1 MKILKYIAVWL
12 LAGAALAACNDD
24 PELQTTDVGP
34 EMKILSADASALFG
48 SVVRFEV
55 SMTDQYPL
63 STLKGQLYF
72 DDEMVAET
80 IIRTKT
86 NGTYEGT
93 VAVPFYKEISD
104 GTATLRLIGQ
114 NTYFGLTTLETQ
126 VTVSRPDPDH
136 IFFVSGD
143 NEYRMERTAKYQYS
157 VTAEFPQ
164 KPKGYF
170 RTDELDSEGNFV
182 TFGWT
187 NGAVAADSTEP
198 IPLSNALAG
207 EFAVT
212 FDLLSFEASPFI
224 KLLFNGTEMEMV
236 DGSHYRIVQRMT
248 QNETY
253 ELEGIP
259 DLATWTVDPD
269 WFEPQA
275 DGKLKAVPIDGYY
288 CITVDTDNLLVS
300 AYTCDASGTASKFD
314 TATGK
319 GALWLVGDGLGKPK
333 TANAPGWVPENG
345 ICLSPVADGSYQVTA
360 VAGLSMSASSINFKF
375 FGQNNGW
382 GPVELKGD
390 VLSAD
395 SDLILVG
402 TGSVADGGN
411 GVDSGNVALVEGK
424 SFDPGGI
431 YLFTLR
437 WADGK
442 GVLSVAKTGEQ
453 ELPAAE
459 LKINGQKMEQLD
471 ADNYQLDLDLTQG
484 AKITPSDFPEPTS
497 WWIDDNYLRSNGD
510 GTFALLPVDGRYRIM
525 ANTALK
531 FVYVKRINAD
541 GTDATLAADGSGA
554 CWLMAWGIGAPSM
567 DYQFGFNPGKAYC
580 MPEVEPHI
588 YRITGKAGPEKG
600 SSTGTYFR
608 TDYISAKYFH
618 QNGWGGEMKAE
629 NTTLAPGTEALL
641 KLDGN
646 LSLAD
651 GITLEEGATYQFTI
665 DATGGKDQVVVS
677 LVKK

>member
-1 MKILKYIAVWL
+1 MKILKYIAVSL
-12 LAGAALAACNDD
+12 IAGAGLMACNDD

-34 EMKILSADASALFG
+34 EMKILSSDASALFG

-55 SMTDQYPL
+55 SMTDQHPL

-80 IIRTKT
+80 VIRTKT

-104 GTATLRLIGQ
+104 GAATLRLVGQ
-114 NTYFGLTTLETQ
+114 NTLFGLTTLETQ
-126 VTVSRPDPDH
+126 VAVSRPDPDH

-143 NEYRMERTAKYQYS
+143 TEYRMERTAKYQYS

-170 RTDELDSEGNFV
+170 RTDELDDAGNFM
-182 TFGWT
+182 TFGWV
-187 NGAVAADSTEP
+187 NGAVATDSTDQ

-212 FDLLSFEASPFI
+212 FNLLSFEASPFI
-224 KLLFNGTEMEMV
+224 KLLFNGVEMEMV
-236 DGSHYRIVQRMT
+236 DGSHYQTVQRMA
-248 QNETY
+248 QNESY
-253 ELEGIP
+253 ELEGIGAL
-259 DLATWTVDPD
+259 DTWTIDPD
-269 WFEPQA
+269 WFELQT
-275 DGKLKAVPIDGYY
+275 DGKLKALPIDGNY
-288 CITVDTDNLLVS
+288 CITVNTDNSFIS
-300 AYTCDASGTASKFD
+300 AYTCDASGAAAKFD

-319 GALWLVGDGLGKPK
+319 GALWIVGEGLGKPK

-375 FGQNNGW
+375 FGQNDGW

-402 TGSVADGGN
+402 TGSIEDGGN
-411 GVDSGNVALVEGK
+411 GVDSGNVSLIDK
-424 SFDPGGI
+424 KTFDAGGV
-431 YLFTLR
+431 YVFTLR
-437 WADGK
+437 WANGK
-442 GVLSVAKTGEQ
+442 GVLSVVKSGEV

-471 ADNYQLDLDLTQG
+471 ADNYQLDLALSTGD
-484 AKITPSDFPEPTS
+484 KITPSDFPDAAS
-497 WWIDDNYLRSNGD
+497 WWVDDNYLKSNGD
-510 GTFALLPVDGRYRIM
+510 GTFAFTPLDGRYRIM

-531 FVYVKRINAD
+531 FVFVKRINAD
-541 GTDATLAADGSGA
+541 GTDAVFADDGSGA

-567 DYQFGFNPGKAYC
+567 DYQFGFSQYHAYC

-618 QNGWGGEMKAE
+618 QNDWGGEMTAA
-629 NTTLAPGTEALL
+629 NTTLAAGTEALL

-651 GITLEEGATYQFTI
+651 GVSLEEGATYQFTI
-665 DATGGKDQVVVS
+665 DATGGKDHVVVS